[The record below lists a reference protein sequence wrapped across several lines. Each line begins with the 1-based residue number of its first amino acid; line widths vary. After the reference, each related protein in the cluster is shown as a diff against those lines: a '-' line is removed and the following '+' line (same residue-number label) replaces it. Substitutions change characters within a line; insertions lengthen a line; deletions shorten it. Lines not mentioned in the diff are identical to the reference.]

1 MACLA
6 RRTAAMRKEERR
18 EVDEAAVDSTS
29 VRSEVGGDP
38 WNVDATH
45 SSNEGCRLS
54 AVGRPEAAD
63 SARPVDTDRNGLG
76 GLTRLYDRERSGES
90 GPYSACGRVLR
101 LACIALLLLDAREN
115 REKVELLRVG
125 GSGGISDS
133 RLVIKAEP

>member
-1 MACLA
+1 
-6 RRTAAMRKEERR
+6 MRKEERR
-18 EVDEAAVDSTS
+18 EVDEVAVDSTS

-38 WNVDATH
+38 RNVDATH

-54 AVGRPEAAD
+54 AVGRPEAED

-76 GLTRLYDRERSGES
+76 GLTRLYDRERSRES
-90 GPYSACGRVLR
+90 EPYSACGRVLR
-101 LACIALLLLDAREN
+101 LACIIALLLLDAREN

-133 RLVIKAEP
+133 RLVIKAGP